1 MERGVTWHPFSRQ
14 RVKHRDPHRPGEM
27 WEGLGADDDG
37 NFGRELSR
45 LSRLCLFFDP
55 IYSRKPL
62 LAVHRLKKRRWRT
75 WRPLGSKYL
84 FLIFHP
90 PTTPTRA
97 RRHLLGDGPVR
108 PLTEYSLDPPPPRYA
123 PRGEVFF
130 CALLLPLLTSPRPR
144 NERKKKSFSLSL
156 FFSFQS
162 PDASSSALNMALA
175 GRSQSGGFYGGG
187 DILEEEAAARYLGRL
202 SAPSPVGGVGGGGVG
217 GGGSARGQGDTIAAL
232 RGAAVAA
239 AAAAAAGA
247 SSSST
252 PSSPSQVQISSALL
266 RANSLVEGC
275 VVFFSFFFFAAR
287 RSRDEVEE
295 VFFFSREKK
304 DTH

>member
-162 PDASSSALNMALA
+162 PDASSSALNMARAAARAAASTAAETSWRRRPRRGTSEGCPRPL
-175 GRSQSGGFYGGG
+175 RSAAS
-187 DILEEEAAARYLGRL
+187 EAAA
-202 SAPSPVGGVGGGGVG
+202 S
-217 GGGSARGQGDTIAAL
+217 
-232 RGAAVAA
+232 
-239 AAAAAAGA
+239 AAAGA
-247 SSSST
+247 PEGKATRSRRCGA
-252 PSSPSQVQISSALL
+252 PQLQPLRRRRRAPPLL
-266 RANSLVEGC
+266 RRLPRLPR
-275 VVFFSFFFFAAR
+275 F
-287 RSRDEVEE
+287 RSRAR
-295 VFFFSREKK
+295 S
-304 DTH
+304 